1 MASTPIAMSTLKQ
14 IIRLKQ
20 QGKSLKQIVRICQ
33 TSRNTVRKYVAL
45 SDQSS
50 FTADELLNMDDQALE
65 LALLPVDSKGRDDRY
80 QVLVAQ
86 QEYYQ
91 EELRRTGVN
100 RWVLWSEYRQTHP
113 SGYSYAQFCYH
124 LSLYADLKNI
134 SLHIE
139 HVPGDLLYIDF
150 TGKLLSYVEPATGE
164 IIKVQVFAATLGFS
178 QYSYVEAV
186 PTQKTEDFI
195 GALSRCLIFFQGV
208 TKGIVPDNLKSAV
221 TKTDRYEPK
230 LNKLLEDL
238 ANHYGTTIIPAR
250 SGKPQ
255 DKSLVENLVKHTYS
269 RIYAPLR
276 NRIFTSLQEL
286 NQAIGEQLYIHNT
299 LKFKRHDYS
308 RLDLYLSQEK
318 SALIPLPEQLFHIKK
333 YRTRTLSK
341 FCYIQLG
348 EDKSYYSAPFA
359 YIGQELELAYTETMV
374 WIYHKH
380 KLIAQHVRNRMVSA
394 YSTIPEHL
402 PSHYKTYL
410 DRSPQYYSERADK
423 ISSNAQSVITRLFA
437 TKKHPEQLYRSCE
450 GILSLATKYEKT
462 DFDKACILALELNA
476 CNYTFMENV
485 LKNGMTKVSKQKT
498 LDFKAG
504 RDPNNVRGKDYYR

>member
-20 QGKSLKQIVRICQ
+20 QGKSVKQIVRICQ

-45 SDQSS
+45 CDQSS
-50 FTADELLNMDDQALE
+50 FTIDELLNMDDQALE
-65 LALLPVDSKGRDDRY
+65 LALLPVDSKGRDNRY
-80 QVLVAQ
+80 EVLVAQ
-86 QEYYQ
+86 LEHYQ

-100 RWVLWSEYRQTHP
+100 RWVLWSEYRQAHP

-124 LSLYADLKNI
+124 LSLYTDLKKI

-186 PTQKTEDFI
+186 PTQSVKDFI
-195 GALSRCLIFFQGV
+195 GALNRCLRFFQGV

-221 TKTDRYEPK
+221 IKTDRYEPE

-238 ANHYGTTIIPAR
+238 ANHYNTSIIPAR
-250 SGKPQ
+250 SRKPQ

-276 NRIFTSLQEL
+276 NRIFTSIQEI
-286 NQAIGEQLYIHNT
+286 NQAIREQLSIHNA

-318 SALIPLPEQLFHIKK
+318 ATLIPLPEQLFHIKK
-333 YRTRTLSK
+333 YKKLKLSK

-348 EDKSYYSAPFA
+348 EDKRYYSAPFT
-359 YIGQELELAYTETMV
+359 YIGQELEVAYTETMV
-374 WIYHKH
+374 WIYHNH
-380 KLIAQHVRNRMVSA
+380 KLVAQHLRDPMVGR

-402 PSHYKTYL
+402 PSYYKTYL
-410 DRSPQYYSERADK
+410 DRSPQYYCERADK
-423 ISSNAQSVITRLFA
+423 ISSNAQSVISRLFA

-450 GILSLATKYEKT
+450 GILSLATRYEKA
-462 DFDKACILALELNA
+462 DFDKACSLALELNA

-485 LKNGMTKVSKQKT
+485 LKNGMTKIGKQKT
-498 LDFKAG
+498 LELKAG
-504 RDPNNVRGKDYYR
+504 RDPKNLRGKDYYQ

>member
-20 QGKSLKQIVRICQ
+20 QGKSLKQIVRICE

-50 FTADELLNMDDQALE
+50 FTADELLNMEDQALE
-65 LALLPVDSKGRDDRY
+65 LALLPVDSKGRDHRY
-80 QVLVAQ
+80 EVLVAQ
-86 QEYYQ
+86 LDHYQ

-100 RWVLWSEYRQTHP
+100 RWVLWSEYRQAHP
-113 SGYSYAQFCYH
+113 NGYSYTQFCYH
-124 LSLYADLKNI
+124 LSLYADLKNV

-139 HVPGDLLYIDF
+139 HIPGDLLYIDF

-164 IIKVQVFAATLGFS
+164 VIKVQVFAATLGFS

-186 PTQKTEDFI
+186 PTQKAEDFI
-195 GALSRCLIFFQGV
+195 GALNRCLIFFQGV

-221 TKTDRYEPK
+221 IKTDRYEPE
-230 LNKLLEDL
+230 LNKILEDL
-238 ANHYGTTIIPAR
+238 ANHYNTTIIPAR
-250 SGKPQ
+250 SRKPQ

-286 NQAIGEQLYIHNT
+286 NQAIREQLSIHNA

-308 RLDLYLSQEK
+308 RVDLYLSQEK
-318 SALIPLPEQLFHIKK
+318 ATLISLPEELFHIKK
-333 YRTRTLSK
+333 YRMRKLSK

-348 EDKSYYSAPFA
+348 EDKGYYSAPFA
-359 YIGQELELAYTETMV
+359 YIGQDLEVVYTDTMV

-380 KLIAQHVRNRMVSA
+380 KLIAQHARNAMVGR
-394 YSTIPEHL
+394 YSTVPEHL
-402 PSHYKTYL
+402 PSHYKAYL
-410 DRSPQYYSERADK
+410 DRSPQYYIQRAEK
-423 ISSNAQSVITRLFA
+423 ISLNAQSVITRLFS

-450 GILSLATKYEKT
+450 GILSLARDYEKA

-485 LKNGMTKVSKQKT
+485 LKNGMTKVGKQKIM
-498 LDFKAG
+498 DFKAG
-504 RDPNNVRGKDYYR
+504 RDPGNVRGKDYYQ

>member
-20 QGKSLKQIVRICQ
+20 QGKSLKQIVRICE

-50 FTADELLNMDDQALE
+50 FTADELLNMDDHTLE
-65 LALLPVDSKGRDDRY
+65 LALLPVDSKGRDHRY
-80 QVLVAQ
+80 EVLVAQ
-86 QEYYQ
+86 LEHYQ
-91 EELRRTGVN
+91 DELRRTGVN
-100 RWVLWSEYRQTHP
+100 RWVLWSEYRQANTN
-113 SGYSYAQFCYH
+113 GYSYTQFCYH
-124 LSLYADLKNI
+124 LSLYANLKNI

-139 HVPGDLLYIDF
+139 HIPGDLLYVDF

-164 IIKVQVFAATLGFS
+164 VIKVQVFAATLGFS

-186 PTQKTEDFI
+186 PSQKTEDFI
-195 GALSRCLIFFQGV
+195 SALNRCFIFFQGV

-221 TKTDRYEPK
+221 IKTDRYEPE

-238 ANHYGTTIIPAR
+238 ANHYNTTIIPAR
-250 SGKPQ
+250 SRKPQ

-276 NRIFTSLQEL
+276 NRTFTSLQEI
-286 NQAIGEQLYIHNT
+286 NQAIREQLTIHNA

-318 SALIPLPEQLFHIKK
+318 AALIPLPEQLFHIKK
-333 YRTRTLSK
+333 YRTLKLSK

-348 EDKSYYSAPFA
+348 EDKHYYSAPFT
-359 YIGQELELAYTETMV
+359 YIGQELEVAYTQTMV

-380 KLIAQHVRNRMVSA
+380 KLIAQHVRNVMVGR
-394 YSTIPEHL
+394 YSTIAEHL
-402 PSHYKTYL
+402 PSYHKIYL
-410 DRSPQYYSERADK
+410 ERSPKYYIQRADK
-423 ISSNAQSVITRLFA
+423 ISLNAQSVITRVFS
-437 TKKHPEQLYRSCE
+437 TKKHPEQLYKSCE
-450 GILSLATKYEKT
+450 GILSLAIRYGKI
-462 DFDKACILALELNA
+462 DFDKACSLALELDA
-476 CNYTFMENV
+476 CNYTIMENV
-485 LKNGMTKVSKQKT
+485 LKNGMTEVGTQKT

-504 RDPNNVRGKDYYR
+504 RDPKNVRGKDYYR